1 MVQKPWPLPPQTSA
15 SSALLF
21 DEGVLVG
28 YFAIQ
33 SETERMKHNQFA
45 ILGFVL
51 LLPATGLVTLGLLGQ
66 DVPRLLDSPFV
77 VLPSLLGAL
86 LLNLLPIVRF
96 VPERVEGGVIAAL
109 SFRIAVKPLN
119 LIVVGLSGLL
129 LAVICGYAFVENFR
143 PR

>member
-1 MVQKPWPLPPQTSA
+1 MTRKRRSQGILRRFILCRPTTRKGGSTFSECPMVQKPWPLPPQTSA

-86 LLNLLPIVRF
+86 LL
-96 VPERVEGGVIAAL
+96 
-109 SFRIAVKPLN
+109 
-119 LIVVGLSGLL
+119 
-129 LAVICGYAFVENFR
+129 
-143 PR
+143 